1 MAEAAAETKTRSG
14 SVQSIERAFLL
25 LEMMADA
32 GGTLP
37 LSQLANQS
45 GLPLPTIHR
54 LLRTL
59 VDLGYIR
66 QESSRQYT
74 LGPRL
79 IRLGDA
85 SSRMLSVWARPYLAR
100 LVDELGESTNL
111 AMLDGDEIVY
121 VAQAQSRHSM
131 RMFTEVGRRVEPH
144 CTAVGKAIM
153 ANMPIDEVRE
163 ILKRSG
169 MQRHTDTTIT
179 DPDEF
184 VAQLAWSAEH
194 GYAVDEG
201 EQETGVRCV
210 AVAVPDVPTRLAI
223 SVSGPAGRMTDQLIE
238 RTVPLLT
245 DVGKSLSADLV

>member
-1 MAEAAAETKTRSG
+1 MAANDSNTRTG
-14 SVQSIERAFLL
+14 SVQSIGRAFAL
-25 LEMMADA
+25 LELMADA
-32 GGTLP
+32 GGTLA

-59 VDLGYIR
+59 VELGYVR
-66 QESSRQYT
+66 QESSRQYV

-79 IRLGDA
+79 IRLGDT
-85 SSRMLSVWARPYLAR
+85 SSKMLSVWARPHLAK
-100 LVDELGESTNL
+100 LVDELGESANL

-121 VAQAQSRHSM
+121 MAQAQSRHSM

-153 ANMPIDEVRE
+153 AHMSRDEVRE

-169 MQRHTDTTIT
+169 MSRHTDTTIT

-184 VAQLAWSAEH
+184 AAQLIWSAEH

-210 AVAVPDVPTRLAI
+210 AVAIPDTSSRLAL
-223 SVSGPAGRMTDQLIE
+223 SVSGPAGRVTDQLIE
-238 RTVPLLT
+238 RAVPLLT
-245 DVGKSLSADLV
+245 EVGKALSADLS

>member
-1 MAEAAAETKTRSG
+1 MAASEAGARTG
-14 SVQSIERAFLL
+14 SVQSIGRAFAL
-25 LEMMADA
+25 LELLADA
-32 GGTLP
+32 GGTLA

-66 QESSRQYT
+66 QESSRQYV

-85 SSRMLSVWARPYLAR
+85 SSKMLSVWARPHLAR
-100 LVDELGESTNL
+100 LVDELGESANL

-153 ANMPIDEVRE
+153 AHMPLDEVRE
-163 ILKRSG
+163 ILRRSG
-169 MQRHTDTTIT
+169 MPRHTDTTIT
-179 DPDEF
+179 DPDQF
-184 VAQLAWSAEH
+184 ATQLRWSAEH

-210 AVAVPDVPTRLAI
+210 AVAIPDTSSRLAL
-223 SVSGPAGRMTDQLIE
+223 SVSGPAGRVTDQLVE
-238 RTVPLLT
+238 RAVPLLT
-245 DVGKSLSADLV
+245 EVGKALSAELR